1 VLGTEV
7 ELDVVTA
14 DEVPARP
21 GVRIHRL
28 DRSDPRLLDLQQ
40 QADVVVLPTYGD
52 TNPWA
57 ITEAMA
63 CGTPVVSTR
72 VGGIPDMLGGGE
84 AGVLVGH
91 GDRPALREALLAL
104 VRDPARRREL
114 GAAAR
119 ARCELRYDARRQ
131 FGVLIGHLEE
141 AIARHS
147 EGRRGS
153 AADVAAPVAA
163 R

>member
-1 VLGTEV
+1 MC
-7 ELDVVTA
+7 
-14 DEVPARP
+14 
-21 GVRIHRL
+21 
-28 DRSDPRLLDLQQ
+28 
-40 QADVVVLPTYGD
+40 LPTYGD

-84 AGVLVGH
+84 AGLLVGH
-91 GDRPALREALLAL
+91 GDRAALREALLAL
-104 VRDPARRREL
+104 ARDPARRREL

-119 ARCELRYDARRQ
+119 ARCEQRYDARRQ
-131 FGVLIGHLEE
+131 FGVLVGHLEE
-141 AIARHS
+141 AIARHRA
-147 EGRRGS
+147 GRREP
-153 AADVAAPVAA
+153 AADVAAPAAA